1 MRVWRE
7 RGRAR
12 ERWGSDC
19 RVVAER
25 AGQAVTSRDV
35 QEAASTTAAPGRPV
49 LHDSRRPHMC
59 PGCGDAGRLDGGWG
73 RYSARAAQTTT
84 DNKQQQQQQ
93 PQVELVLRRALC
105 PFRCDTCLDC
115 LATHKST
122 PAACACA
129 PIADSHLPGSKQRLC
144 LLRCGGGRV
153 ARNES
158 TRHSQNLLSL
168 PPGWTAGSRRSCRQR
183 SARCCS
189 RARRSF
195 AQRRCGLGQTTA
207 PVGHSLG
214 PWLCVLLCVAV

>member
-1 MRVWRE
+1 M
-7 RGRAR
+7 GRAR

-49 LHDSRRPHMC
+49 LCDSRWPHMC

-84 DNKQQQQQQ
+84 DNKQQQQQ

-144 LLRCGGGRV
+144 LLGGCPPDSC
-153 ARNES
+153 AKLENPLAD
-158 TRHSQNLLSL
+158 LLSL

-207 PVGHSLG
+207 PVGHSL
-214 PWLCVLLCVAV
+214 LCVAV